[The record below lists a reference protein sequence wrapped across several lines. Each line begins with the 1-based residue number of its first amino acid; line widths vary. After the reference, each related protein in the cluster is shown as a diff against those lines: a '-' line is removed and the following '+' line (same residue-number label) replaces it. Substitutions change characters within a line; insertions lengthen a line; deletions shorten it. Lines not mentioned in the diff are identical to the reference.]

1 MLITRLSI
9 ASHVVIILI
18 ISLSFQ
24 PNLHHVL
31 VGVVSL
37 PLIYVFNGHI
47 MEGPLKQ
54 TIQIYLLPPINVF
67 LLICSICVIAFKVT
81 RTFKKEGEKSI
92 GV

>member
-18 ISLSFQ
+18 ISFSFQ
-24 PNLHHVL
+24 PNPHHVL

-54 TIQIYLLPPINVF
+54 TIQIYLLLCVF
-67 LLICSICVIAFKVT
+67 IDLAICVIAFKVT
-81 RTFKKEGEKSI
+81 RTIKKEGEKSI